1 MAGCGSCS
9 SLYGGR
15 RRRTRKSHRRRR
27 HRGGNALQEMVS
39 HGMKALGIGAHKAAD
54 ATEAVAHQT
63 QRVVSGGR
71 KRRRTRRRTHYRH
84 PKKGQ
89 RSRTRKGRL
98 DFTTKKSSRV
108 FNRRRHYQR
117 RSSKG
122 VKRRPFR
129 TRRRR

>member
-9 SLYGGR
+9 FEGGR
-15 RRRTRKSHRRRR
+15 RRKTRKSHHKRRY
-27 HRGGNALQEMVS
+27 RGGSIGDKLKKLFTMGKSAL
-39 HGMKALGIGAHKAAD
+39 HGAGSAMNVTKS
-54 ATEAVAHQT
+54 TM
-63 QRVVSGGR
+63 GGGSRR
-71 KRRRTRRRTHYRH
+71 KSMRRGTRKHYRH

-89 RSRTRKGRL
+89 RSRTRRGRL

-122 VKRRPFR
+122 AKRRPFH

>member
-1 MAGCGSCS
+1 
-9 SLYGGR
+9 
-15 RRRTRKSHRRRR
+15 
-27 HRGGNALQEMVS
+27 MVS
-39 HGMKALGIGAHKAAD
+39 GPFKKALGMGESTVKAVGH
-54 ATEAVAHQT
+54 EAEKVT
-63 QRVVSGGR
+63 SMGGGR
-71 KRRRTRRRTHYRH
+71 MRKSKRKTMRKRAHYRH

-108 FNRRRHYQR
+108 FNRRGHYQH

>member
-1 MAGCGSCS
+1 MAGCGPCS
-9 SLYGGR
+9 LNGGTRRKTRKDRKDRCMRRHSGGGFMDQLKSVFSKAADTAASKEVNMGGGR
-15 RRRTRKSHRRRR
+15 RRR
-27 HRGGNALQEMVS
+27 G
-39 HGMKALGIGAHKAAD
+39 
-54 ATEAVAHQT
+54 
-63 QRVVSGGR
+63 
-71 KRRRTRRRTHYRH
+71 TRRRTHYRH

-89 RSRTRKGRL
+89 RSRTRRGRL